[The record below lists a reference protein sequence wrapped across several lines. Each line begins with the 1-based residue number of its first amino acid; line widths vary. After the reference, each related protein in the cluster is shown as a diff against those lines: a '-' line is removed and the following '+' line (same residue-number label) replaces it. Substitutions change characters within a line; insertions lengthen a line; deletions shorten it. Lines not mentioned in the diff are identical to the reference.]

1 MNDISNTSTIRAAI
15 YTRSGADY
23 KFSRSDQEQACRAAV
38 TNDLQNWAIA
48 DDCVFSDGQSGKS
61 AWKSS
66 EGLEALLQK
75 AKEIPRPFDYVLVEA
90 DYLLARS
97 DSEIVKFVDALA
109 QYGVGVYFVSTKM
122 YSTDP
127 VFRLLFNIKK
137 AMEEHYISSLRQK
150 PRSRKRATAQRPE
163 SRCH

>member
-1 MNDISNTSTIRAAI
+1 MICRTGQLPMIAPLATVSRGNQLGKVAKDLRHCCKKQK
-15 YTRSGADY
+15 
-23 KFSRSDQEQACRAAV
+23 KFLV
-38 TNDLQNWAIA
+38 
-48 DDCVFSDGQSGKS
+48 
-61 AWKSS
+61 
-66 EGLEALLQK
+66 
-75 AKEIPRPFDYVLVEA
+75 PFDYVLVEA

-150 PRSRKRATAQRPE
+150 PRSRKPATVQRPE